1 MSKLNENM
9 GVNSMM
15 QRGDFMRGIPFY
27 GTKGDFNFTLGRS
40 QFTPGVSIKQL
51 PLTDMSHKGDPG
63 RSQLDN
69 QLSLLKMYYKPGDR
83 IRGVEVN
90 SGLGDKTEKYRV
102 GKLVKFTP
110 DYASGIIRA
119 WLKNPKTLE
128 EFEIYP
134 ETVER
139 VYESSSRAL
148 SFNQFLHS

>member
-1 MSKLNENM
+1 MSKVNENM
-9 GVNSMM
+9 GVNSIM

-51 PLTDMSHKGDPG
+51 PLTDMSHKADPG
-63 RSQLDN
+63 RSELDN

-83 IRGVEVN
+83 IRGIEIN
-90 SGLGDKTEKYRV
+90 SQIDGSEGRFRV

-110 DYASGIIRA
+110 DYTSGCIRA

-134 ETVER
+134 DTMER
-139 VYESSSRAL
+139 VYESSNRAL
-148 SFNQFLHS
+148 SFSQFINS